1 MKRKV
6 TVTVN
11 RPAVTVRTGK
21 GTAGAGGYGVVVY
34 GAAVYGSSS

>member
-6 TVTVN
+6 IVTVN

-21 GTAGAGGYGVVVY
+21 GTPATSYGSAVY
-34 GAAVYGSSS
+34 GTAVYGSSS